1 MSEEAPKKV
10 WMRVNMAPKR
20 LMEEKL
26 FDDDVQYI
34 RADIVEEMRE
44 ALKTAAQVFRKYQ
57 DHHIAAQLYGPNP
70 DGERCKKAERNR
82 EYAEQM
88 EAALKLLE
96 EEE

>member
-1 MSEEAPKKV
+1 MSEETPKKV

-44 ALKTAAQVFRKYQ
+44 VLQELCDFGIGTARIDRAR
-57 DHHIAAQLYGPNP
+57 
-70 DGERCKKAERNR
+70 
-82 EYAEQM
+82 
-88 EAALKLLE
+88 AALKRLE
-96 EEE
+96 EE

>member
-1 MSEEAPKKV
+1 MSAPKRV

-44 ALKTAAQVFRKYQ
+44 ALKELIVDVESMRTS
-57 DHHIAAQLYGPNP
+57 
-70 DGERCKKAERNR
+70 KAKT
-82 EYAEQM
+82 
-88 EAALKLLE
+88 ALKRLE
-96 EEE
+96 EE